1 MLVLILILMFIVN
14 IFTLSLGFKYNNNNY
29 YKIKHEK
36 YILAKN
42 NKITPNEGESM
53 DEYRKAV
60 LNVIKG
66 QTPTEGKL
74 GGREF
79 LEIIIKKWGVAYDI
93 QLRKN
98 TPFGE
103 GSANIYLN
111 VMWSYF
117 GMKSFRLDEREYLEH
132 LEALGRYIT
141 AIDKVDHVKD
151 KIKECRKRPN
161 AYFGYAVSIPLDVEP
176 SSADNFFKDL
186 PYD

>member
-1 MLVLILILMFIVN
+1 MLVLIFIISV
-14 IFTLSLGFKYNNNNY
+14 FTLSYGFRVNTISNTRSFT
-29 YKIKHEK
+29 KID
-36 YILAKN
+36 AK
-42 NKITPNEGESM
+42 KITPNEGESM
-53 DEYRKAV
+53 DEYRNAV
-60 LNVIKG
+60 LNVIKN
-66 QTPTEGKL
+66 QTPSEGKL

-117 GMKSFRLDEREYLEH
+117 GMKSFRMDEREYLEH

-141 AIDKVDHVKD
+141 AMDKVDHVKD

-176 SSADNFFKDL
+176 STADSFFKDL
-186 PYD
+186 EYD